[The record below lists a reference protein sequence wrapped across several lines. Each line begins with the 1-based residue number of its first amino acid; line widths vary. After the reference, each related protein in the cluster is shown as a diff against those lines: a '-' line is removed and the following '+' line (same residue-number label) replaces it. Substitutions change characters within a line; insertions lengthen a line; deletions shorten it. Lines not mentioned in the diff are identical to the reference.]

1 MEIQKKKCSFQDHLN
16 IDAINYC
23 KKCEIYMCHKCDSL
37 HSKLFNNHQVI
48 VIGKNDEEIFTG
60 YCQEES
66 HFDKLKFFCKTHN
79 QLCCAACIA
88 KIKTKEV
95 GQHSECDICLIE
107 EIKNEKKNNLQQNI
121 KLLEELSDKFNES
134 FNKLNVLFE
143 KIAENKE
150 KIKNKI
156 QKIFTNI
163 RNEINN
169 REEVLLLEVN
179 KEFENYFFKEDI
191 VKNIEK
197 FPNKIKLSLE
207 KCKEIN
213 KEDNNNDQIIL
224 INECIKIENNIK
236 DIITINEK
244 IKSYDYLNS
253 SEIRFSPEENDV
265 INFLE
270 SIKKFGRI
278 INKKN
283 AFIDSSKIIKNN
295 AKSEES
301 IFNWIKEKINK
312 EIITFKLIFRM
323 TENGDKSEDFHKYCD
338 NQGPTLV
345 LVKTTKNR
353 IFGGFTPLSWKKEK
367 GYLYDENNQI
377 FIFSLNLMKKYDM
390 INKKEKGIY

>member
-1 MEIQKKKCSFQDHLN
+1 MEIQKKKCSFQEHLN

-23 KKCEIYMCHKCDSL
+23 KKCEIYMCHKCDTF

-48 VIGKNDEEIFTG
+48 IIGKNDEEIFTG

-143 KIAENKE
+143 KLAENKE

-156 QKIFTNI
+156 QKIFTNL
-163 RNEINN
+163 RNELNK

-191 VKNIEK
+191 IKNIEK
-197 FPNKIKLSLE
+197 FPNKITLSLE

-213 KEDNNNDQIIL
+213 KEDNSNDQIIL

-244 IKSYDYLNS
+244 IKCYDNLTN
-253 SEIRFSPEENDV
+253 SEIIFSPEENDM
-265 INFLE
+265 INFLDN
-270 SIKKFGRI
+270 IKNFGRI
-278 INKKN
+278 IYKKN
-283 AFIDSSKIIKNN
+283 GFID
-295 AKSEES
+295 
-301 IFNWIKEKINK
+301 
-312 EIITFKLIFRM
+312 
-323 TENGDKSEDFHKYCD
+323 
-338 NQGPTLV
+338 
-345 LVKTTKNR
+345 
-353 IFGGFTPLSWKKEK
+353 
-367 GYLYDENNQI
+367 
-377 FIFSLNLMKKYDM
+377 
-390 INKKEKGIY
+390 

>member
-1 MEIQKKKCSFQDHLN
+1 MEIQKKKCSFQEHLN

-23 KKCEIYMCHKCDSL
+23 KKCEIYMCHKCDTF

-48 VIGKNDEEIFTG
+48 IIGKNDEEIFTG

-143 KIAENKE
+143 KLAENKE

-156 QKIFTNI
+156 QKIFTNL
-163 RNEINN
+163 RNELNK

-191 VKNIEK
+191 AKNIEK

-213 KEDNNNDQIIL
+213 KEDNSNDQIIL

-244 IKSYDYLNS
+244 IKCYDNLTN
-253 SEIRFSPEENDV
+253 SEIIFSPEENDM
-265 INFLE
+265 INFLDN
-270 SIKKFGRI
+270 IINFGRI
-278 INKKN
+278 IYKKN
-283 AFIDSSKIIKNN
+283 GFID
-295 AKSEES
+295 
-301 IFNWIKEKINK
+301 
-312 EIITFKLIFRM
+312 
-323 TENGDKSEDFHKYCD
+323 
-338 NQGPTLV
+338 
-345 LVKTTKNR
+345 
-353 IFGGFTPLSWKKEK
+353 
-367 GYLYDENNQI
+367 
-377 FIFSLNLMKKYDM
+377 
-390 INKKEKGIY
+390 